1 MEVKGVQ
8 ILFVEGED
16 LIIKYEEKPAPLK
29 HYLSSTELLHG
40 MSRSWVGIQKWSNP
54 VQSDL
59 HAFIPQ
65 CCPPRSPDI
74 F

>member
-1 MEVKGVQ
+1 MEVKGDQ

-40 MSRSWVGIQKWSNP
+40 MSDHG
-54 VQSDL
+54 
-59 HAFIPQ
+59 
-65 CCPPRSPDI
+65 
-74 F
+74 

>member
-29 HYLSSTELLHG
+29 HYLSSAELLHG
-40 MSRSWVGIQKWSNP
+40 MSDHG
-54 VQSDL
+54 
-59 HAFIPQ
+59 
-65 CCPPRSPDI
+65 
-74 F
+74 